1 MNKKTSIILP
11 LIIAGSVVLG
21 MFIGKALTPNFSN
34 INFDELRKFS
44 KANKIDAVF
53 QLINNSYVDTINT
66 KQLQEDVIPVVLEKL
81 DPHSAYIPAKDM
93 QEVSQEMS
101 GNFGGIGVQFS
112 IQQDTV
118 QVIDVISGGPSQK
131 LGILPGDRITMV
143 GDSLIAGVKV
153 KNETV
158 MNLLRGKKGTK
169 VKVGIERKG
178 IHDTIWFD
186 IIRGEIPLYSVDAN
200 FMVNDSTGYIKV
212 SRFAEKTYQEFM
224 VACKNVIDQGANQL
238 IIDLRG
244 NPGGYL
250 SSVIQMVNEFL
261 PEDAMI
267 VYTEGRARARRES
280 RADGSGLLQKQKVI
294 VLIDEYSASASEIF
308 SGALQDNDRAVIVG
322 RRSFGKGLVQEQVPF
337 TDGSALRLTVA
348 RYYIPSGRCIQKP
361 YSKGAEEYSHDIFNR
376 IEHGELSQADSIH
389 FSDSLRYET
398 VRGRT
403 VYGGGGVM
411 PDEFVPIDTTGYS
424 LYFSK
429 IVQKGLTYR
438 FALNY
443 VDENRETLHQF
454 STVEALEA
462 YLTKEHIMSQF
473 IRFADKEGV
482 AKDKQGLKASGDII
496 ETQVKAYIARN
507 MLGEAGFYPIIQEI
521 DNTMQKAVDLS
532 ENSEAYHK
540 YLAVRKDKSELS
552 EKEASG
558 KE

>member
-1 MNKKTSIILP
+1 MLP
-11 LIIAGSVVLG
+11 LIIAGAVVLG
-21 MFIGKALTPNFSN
+21 MFIGKALSPNFSN
-34 INFDELRKFS
+34 INFEELKSYSR
-44 KANKIDAVF
+44 ANKIDAVF
-53 QLINNSYVDTINT
+53 QLINNSYVDSIDI
-66 KQLQEDVIPVVLEKL
+66 KELQEDVIPVVLKEL

-93 QEVSQEMS
+93 QEISQEMS

-112 IQQDTV
+112 IQHDTV
-118 QVIDVISGGPSQK
+118 RVVDVISGGPSQK
-131 LGILPGDRITMV
+131 LGLLPGDRITMV
-143 GDSLIAGVKV
+143 EDSLIAGVKV

-158 MNLLRGKKGTK
+158 MNLLRGEKGTT
-169 VKVGIERKG
+169 VKVGVERKG

-186 IIRGEIPLYSVDAN
+186 ITRGEIPLYSVDVN
-200 FMVNDSTGYIKV
+200 FMLNDTTGYIKV

-224 VACKNVIDQGANQL
+224 LACQNVIDQGATQF

-250 SSVIQMVNEFL
+250 TSVIRMVNEFL
-261 PEDAMI
+261 PKDAMI

-280 RADGSGLLQKQKVI
+280 KADGRGVLRNQKVI

-361 YSKGAEEYSHDIFNR
+361 YSEGTEEYNHDIFNR
-376 IEHGELSQADSIH
+376 IEHGELAQADSIH

-398 VRGRT
+398 TNGRT

-411 PDEFVPIDTTGYS
+411 PDVFVPVDTTGYS
-424 LYFSK
+424 TYFSQ

-438 FALNY
+438 FALDY
-443 VDENRETLHQF
+443 VDANRKKLSQYDSAKELEKFLVREKILNQF
-454 STVEALEA
+454 VD
-462 YLTKEHIMSQF
+462 
-473 IRFADKEGV
+473 FASKEGV
-482 AKDKQGLKASGDII
+482 KRSAQGLKASGDII

-507 MLGEAGFYPIIQEI
+507 ILGEVGFYPIIQEI
-521 DNTMQKAVDLS
+521 DQAMHV
-532 ENSEAYHK
+532 
-540 YLAVRKDKSELS
+540 AVRLSADEKSYQEHLS
-552 EKEASG
+552 ATN
-558 KE
+558 